1 MTRIIAVAMAIMISL
16 ITAACGSDETGAF
29 DIGDVSAYS
38 GDTYTVIDDN
48 RPEFDE
54 KYMNGK
60 SFEEYG
66 KLDELGRC
74 TYAFAN
80 LSTETMPAR
89 NEQRGDISEIHP
101 SGWLR
106 GQGWERCHLIAWS
119 LSAENA
125 NDRNLI
131 TGTHTMNQSMLEYEV
146 ATVRYIERT
155 GNHVLY
161 RVTPV
166 FEDDNL
172 VADGVHM
179 EGYSVEDNGKG
190 ICFDVYCYNVT
201 PGAYI
206 NYETGAVD
214 TSDSDVE
221 RTYILNTNSMRFH
234 YPSCDSVR
242 ETSKRNKVTYT
253 GKRSKLIAEGY
264 TPCGSCE
271 P

>member
-1 MTRIIAVAMAIMISL
+1 MTRSVAVALTVILSL
-16 ITAACGSDETGAF
+16 IMAACGSDETGAF
-29 DIGDVSAYS
+29 DMQDVSAYS
-38 GDTYTVIDDN
+38 GDKVTVIDDN
-48 RPEFDE
+48 TPEFDDR
-54 KYMNGK
+54 YMNED
-60 SFEEYG
+60 SFEDYG
-66 KLDELGRC
+66 KLDDLGRC

-89 NEQRGDISEIHP
+89 SEQRGDISEIHP
-101 SGWLR
+101 SGWLG

-119 LSAENA
+119 LAGENA
-125 NDRNLI
+125 NRRNLI
-131 TGTHTMNQSMLEYEV
+131 TGTHTMNQAMLEYEV
-146 ATVRYIERT
+146 ATVRYLERT

-172 VADGVHM
+172 IADGVHM
-179 EGYSVEDNGKG
+179 EGYSVEDDGDG

-214 TSDSDVE
+214 DGEEDVE
-221 RTYILNTNSMRFH
+221 RTYVLNTNSMRFH
-234 YPSCDSVR
+234 YPSCDGVK
-242 ETSKRNKVTYT
+242 ETSERNKVTYT

-264 TPCGSCE
+264 RPCGACE